1 MSVPVP
7 FAENFAPGLWL
18 VETVHGLRPLGPG
31 EAPPASARTLR
42 VDVSVAPVLMRP
54 GLRPRVPGG
63 LAHCW

>member
-7 FAENFAPGLWL
+7 FSENFASGLSL

-31 EAPPASARTLR
+31 QTPQAYPRTLR
-42 VDVSVAPVLMRP
+42 VDISVAPVLMRP